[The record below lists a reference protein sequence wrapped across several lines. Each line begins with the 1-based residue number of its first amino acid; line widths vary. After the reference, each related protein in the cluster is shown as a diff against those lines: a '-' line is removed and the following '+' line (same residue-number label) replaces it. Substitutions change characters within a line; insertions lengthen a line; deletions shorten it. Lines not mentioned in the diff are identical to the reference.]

1 MSAEKLAVR
10 LPFICLMLSAYI
22 TFVPS
27 TQAQMTPKNLA
38 ENGTMQNWWDSDA
51 ALRLKAATEII
62 RKATGKTDPDAAMAL
77 VNCITD
83 ATKGNSSFRSSKV
96 VDIAL
101 SCEGG

>member
-1 MSAEKLAVR
+1 MSADKLSVR
-10 LPFICLMLSAYI
+10 LPLVCLMLSAY
-22 TFVPS
+22 FAFAPAS
-27 TQAQMTPKNLA
+27 QAQMSAKNLA
-38 ENGTMQNWWDSDA
+38 ETGTMQDWWDSDA

-77 VNCITD
+77 ENCITN
-83 ATKGNSSFRSSKV
+83 ATKGNSSFRSSRV